1 MLWRYSPHRKG
12 ATPLSTESQLR
23 NTELRTRIHRLID
36 QGSLP
41 VMRPER
47 VAGGYGC
54 GRKCDAC
61 DEPITRDQIEYE
73 VEGGRYGVP
82 LELHLGCYVL
92 WQLDCAERPRESR
105 S

>member
-1 MLWRYSPHRKG
+1 MLRRYSFGPEG
-12 ATPLSTESQLR
+12 GTPLATESQLR
-23 NTELRTRIHRLID
+23 DTELRARIHRLID

-41 VMRPER
+41 VMHPER
-47 VAGGYGC
+47 VAGGYGF

-82 LELHLGCYVL
+82 LEFHLGCYVL
-92 WQLDCAERPRESR
+92 WQLDCAELTRN
-105 S
+105 